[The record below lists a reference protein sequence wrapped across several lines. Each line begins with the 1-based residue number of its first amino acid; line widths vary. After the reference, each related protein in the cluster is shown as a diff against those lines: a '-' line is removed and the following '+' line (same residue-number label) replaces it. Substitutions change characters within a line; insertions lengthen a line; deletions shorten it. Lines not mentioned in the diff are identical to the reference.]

1 MRRNKDGSID
11 RRYKGADEAIAREE
25 AEAKLVEEI
34 KNGLPQDK
42 LQQRAH
48 DLGYI
53 GDVRWLFLDH
63 APEDN

>member
-1 MRRNKDGSID
+1 MTAKS
-11 RRYKGADEAIAREE
+11 EL